1 MIEVEKKFLLKGDD
15 EKRLI
20 EGADFIGEKVF
31 TDIYYD
37 TKDFSLTGNDNWLR
51 QRDGKFE
58 LKLSLNKEAV
68 RKANFYDEIEDED
81 RIKEFLGI
89 SGYDMEDILLEKGYF
104 KFCICKTTRRKYKKG
119 IFGIDIDFVEYGD
132 FNYQLAEI
140 ELMVENKSEM
150 AKALENIID
159 FAKEKGLNT
168 GYVRGKVLVYLK
180 EKSPQHFK
188 ALVKAGVARE

>member
-1 MIEVEKKFLLKGDD
+1 MEKKFLLKGDD

-20 EGADFIGEKVF
+20 EGADFIGKKVF
-31 TDIYYD
+31 TYIYYD
-37 TKDFSLTGNDNWLR
+37 TKDFSLTRNDNWLR
-51 QRDGKFE
+51 QRAGKFE
-58 LKLSLNKEAV
+58 LKLSLDKKAGG
-68 RKANFYDEIEDED
+68 KANFYDEIEDEN

-89 SGYDMEDILLEKGYF
+89 SGGNMEDVLLKKGYS
-104 KFCICKTTRRKYKKG
+104 KFCICKTTRKKYKNG
-119 IFGIDIDFVEYGD
+119 IFEIDIDFVEYGD

-140 ELMVENKSEM
+140 EIMIENKTDM
-150 AKALENIID
+150 AGALENIID